1 MDKFYALLLLIYTWQ
16 LKIIELFA
24 QINPSIYVIIF
35 QCFYIIIL
43 YNNLCIMYIKV
54 S

>member
-24 QINPSIYVIIF
+24 QINIHLF
-35 QCFYIIIL
+35 
-43 YNNLCIMYIKV
+43 M
-54 S
+54 